1 VFLDLSKAF
10 DTIDHD
16 LLLNKLN
23 KYGFSDNAYNLIKD
37 YLSDRKS
44 IVKFNGSESK
54 SEILKSGVP
63 QGSILGPLLFIIF
76 INDLCHIQSQSRK
89 CLFADDT
96 TLFIAGKNLS
106 NLTAALESDLKQ
118 ISEWLEHNR
127 LLLNV
132 GKSNAMIF
140 KWKYQRKFDLLNT
153 NLDAHYKPEIKCNNE
168 TIPFVNKFTLL
179 GVIFDEY
186 LTFDLHT
193 ISICK
198 KVNWKISVLKKSS
211 YVFNINFRITLFK
224 LFIIS
229 KYDYCS
235 TLFFHFQDAL
245 NEQRLDKNFRKSL
258 KSYLNIKL
266 SNLNISEQ
274 YSHLKSFR
282 LTPLRLRFFQNFVF
296 FLFSLIKCRHKNV
309 LTQSIESLK
318 KNRTTRSYFNQPVF
332 ETDLYK
338 FSFMSISIRLL
349 NSFIYSNVNNTEI
362 IFRSAFDKV
371 SLTLY
376 HSNTKHWT

>member
-1 VFLDLSKAF
+1 
-10 DTIDHD
+10 
-16 LLLNKLN
+16 
-23 KYGFSDNAYNLIKD
+23 
-37 YLSDRKS
+37 
-44 IVKFNGSESK
+44 
-54 SEILKSGVP
+54 
-63 QGSILGPLLFIIF
+63 
-76 INDLCHIQSQSRK
+76 
-89 CLFADDT
+89 
-96 TLFIAGKNLS
+96 
-106 NLTAALESDLKQ
+106 
-118 ISEWLEHNR
+118 
-127 LLLNV
+127 
-132 GKSNAMIF
+132 MIF

-179 GVIFDEY
+179 GVILDEY

-211 YVFNINFRITLFK
+211 YLFNINFRITLFK

-318 KNRTTRSYFNQPVF
+318 KNRSTRSYFNQPVF
-332 ETDLYK
+332 ESDLYK

-349 NSFIYSNVNNTEI
+349 NSFIYSK
-362 IFRSAFDKV
+362 IFFPVISLSKKKYFKKKKFEKICIPCRKKRFFDFLLPFFKV
-371 SLTLY
+371 YLENLCLPRIYVRPNSFF
-376 HSNTKHWT
+376 HF

>member
-1 VFLDLSKAF
+1 
-10 DTIDHD
+10 
-16 LLLNKLN
+16 
-23 KYGFSDNAYNLIKD
+23 
-37 YLSDRKS
+37 
-44 IVKFNGSESK
+44 
-54 SEILKSGVP
+54 
-63 QGSILGPLLFIIF
+63 
-76 INDLCHIQSQSRK
+76 
-89 CLFADDT
+89 
-96 TLFIAGKNLS
+96 
-106 NLTAALESDLKQ
+106 
-118 ISEWLEHNR
+118 
-127 LLLNV
+127 
-132 GKSNAMIF
+132 MIF

-153 NLDAHYKPEIKCNNE
+153 NLDSHFKPENKCNNE

-179 GVIFDEY
+179 GVILDEY

-211 YVFNINFRITLFK
+211 YLFNINFRITLFK

-245 NEQRLDKNFRKSL
+245 NEQRLDKNFSKSL

-274 YSHLKSFR
+274 YNHLKTFR
-282 LTPLRLRFFQNFVF
+282 LMPLRLRFFQNFVF

-332 ETDLYK
+332 ETNLYK